1 MFTQFVTVQ
10 LSREELQE
18 IHAGLIQRAIVEDEL
33 RRERG
38 QEPVM
43 EHPLLQKLE
52 MLLGEREEVLHGLD
66 HALEDEMWEYAWY
79 AFTDEWAWFR
89 AKTDVEK
96 ELGAESKTLD
106 AAAFEKLVEIR
117 YQKQFEQYVSEI
129 DMLGE
134 GKMKKMPKKQTK
146 AS

>member
-18 IHAGLIQRAIVEDEL
+18 IHAGLIHRAIVEDQL

-38 QEPVM
+38 QEPVADR
-43 EHPLLQKLE
+43 PLLQKLE

-66 HALEDEMWEYAWY
+66 HALEDELWEYTWY

-89 AKTDVEK
+89 AKADLEK
-96 ELGAESKTLD
+96 ELGSD
-106 AAAFEKLVEIR
+106 RNSVDSAAFEKLVELR
-117 YQKQFEQYVSEI
+117 YRKNFDQYVSEI

-134 GKMKKMPKKQTK
+134 GKVKKPQKKQTK
-146 AS
+146 TS